1 MSQVKNIVEEESR
14 IIYTIEDNTASIK
27 ALKYKDTEGK
37 FYSYSS
43 RRSYSKNYKL
53 ENLITRHAVENIIF
67 HVSSFGNETE
77 F

>member
-1 MSQVKNIVEEESR
+1 MEEESR

-37 FYSYSS
+37 FYSYRS
-43 RRSYSKNYKL
+43 RRSYSKILNWKT
-53 ENLITRHAVENIIF
+53 LITRHAVENIIF

>member
-1 MSQVKNIVEEESR
+1 MEEESR

-53 ENLITRHAVENIIF
+53 ENFNNKTCCRKYNF
-67 HVSSFGNETE
+67 SRE
-77 F
+77 FFR